1 MTVGL
6 FVPCY
11 IDQLY
16 PKVGKDTLEVLEKTG
31 CSVVFLQDSLCCGQ
45 PMANSG
51 YEKMTR
57 DFEKPF
63 LKALPEVDYLV
74 TPSASCSYH
83 LTHHLLK
90 PLVGEDELSKVR
102 ELTEFLHDVIGPE
115 KLKASFPH
123 KVGLHLSCHGLRG
136 LNLGTPSE
144 LKIPHYSKIE
154 RVLSAVDGL
163 DLVVPPRADECC
175 GFGGSFAVFESAVSV
190 KMGSDKMQG
199 MFAAGVEYVTATD
212 MSCLMHLEG
221 VFRAENSPMK
231 VMHVAEL
238 LNAEELT

>member
-16 PKVGKDTLEVLEKTG
+16 PKVGKDTLEILEKTG
-31 CSVVFLQDSLCCGQ
+31 CNVVFLQDPLCCGQ

-51 YEKMTR
+51 YEKMTSG
-57 DFEKPF
+57 FEKPF

-83 LTHHLLK
+83 LSHHLLK
-90 PLVGEDELSKVR
+90 PLVSAEELAKVK
-102 ELTEFLHDVIGPE
+102 ELTEFLHDVAGID

-136 LNLGTPSE
+136 LDLGTPSE
-144 LKIPHYSKIE
+144 LKVPYYSKIE
-154 RVLSAVDGL
+154 KVLSAVEGL
-163 DLVVPPRADECC
+163 DLVVPPKADECC

-190 KMGSDKMQG
+190 KMGSDKMCG
-199 MFAAGVEYVTATD
+199 MAEAEVEYVAATD

-221 VFRAENSPMK
+221 VFRAGDSPMR
-231 VMHVAEL
+231 VMHIAEL
-238 LNAEELT
+238 LNSEE

>member
-16 PKVGKDTLEVLEKTG
+16 PKVGRDTLEVLEKAG
-31 CSVVFLQDSLCCGQ
+31 CKVVFLQDPLCCGQ

-51 YEKMTR
+51 YESKTR

-63 LKALPEVDYLV
+63 LKVLPEVDYLV

-83 LTHHLLK
+83 LSHHLLK
-90 PLVGEDELSKVR
+90 PFVAAEELAKVK
-102 ELTEFLHDVIGPE
+102 ELTEFLHDIIGPD
-115 KLKASFPH
+115 KIHASFPYR
-123 KVGLHLSCHGLRG
+123 VGLHLSCHGLRG

-144 LKIPHYSKIE
+144 LKVPYYSKIE
-154 RVLSAVDGL
+154 KVLAAVDGL
-163 DLVVPPRADECC
+163 DLVVPSKADECC

-190 KMGSDKMQG
+190 KMGCDKMKTMSG
-199 MFAAGVEYVTATD
+199 AEVSYVAATD

-221 VFRAENSPMK
+221 VFRAEESTMK
-231 VMHVAEL
+231 VMHIAEI
-238 LNAEELT
+238 LNAGA